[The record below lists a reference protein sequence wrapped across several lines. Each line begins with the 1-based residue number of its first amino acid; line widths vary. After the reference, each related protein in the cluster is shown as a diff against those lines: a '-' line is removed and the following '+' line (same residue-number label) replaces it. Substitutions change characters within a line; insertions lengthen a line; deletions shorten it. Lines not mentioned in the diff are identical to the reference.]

1 MKADDF
7 EALARKAGL
16 AKHGL
21 GWTAWES
28 QLERF
33 AKLVEEHTIKS
44 LAQPEQEP
52 VAWMS
57 TDKAWMWSNKDKI
70 HDRWIGNV
78 IPLYTSPPQRKPL
91 NEDEMLEVLKTF
103 YFDGTVTFGT
113 IVRAIEKAHGIG
125 GEHE

>member
-33 AKLVEEHTIKS
+33 VKLVEEHTIKA
-44 LAQPEQEP
+44 LAQPEP
-52 VAWMS
+52 VAIALNTGTKQGVKWNCLVEDG
-57 TDKAWMWSNKDKI
+57 T
-70 HDRWIGNV
+70 
-78 IPLYTSPPQRKPL
+78 PLFTHPPQRKPL
-91 NEDEMLEVLKTF
+91 NGDEMLEVLKTF

-125 GEHE
+125 GEA